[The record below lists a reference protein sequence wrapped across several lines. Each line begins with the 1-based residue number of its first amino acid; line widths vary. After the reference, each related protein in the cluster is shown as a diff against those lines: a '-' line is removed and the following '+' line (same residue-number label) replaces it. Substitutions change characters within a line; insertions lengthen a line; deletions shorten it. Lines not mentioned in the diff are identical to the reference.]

1 MIMQV
6 SLHSSDQ
13 TLSQVKSLS
22 DDKWSHDN
30 RGCEGSIHHIDYIGL
45 ARTRL
50 RTCAAGERFY
60 MEICSKI
67 QKYTNQKIQ
76 KYSVMCTCNL
86 YTLKSERFL
95 WFLSRGLLPLCLR
108 LETPVKDNYDWFI
121 PSKSLHMNCS
131 EKLVQKIGLTEGKGC
146 GGVGWP
152 RGRVC
157 LCLWG
162 PSHKSGSPPRMG

>member
-67 QKYTNQKIQ
+67 HKTENTKIQ
-76 KYSVMCTCNL
+76 CDVYLQFV
-86 YTLKSERFL
+86 YFEEREVPVIPVERSPASLSSSWDSCQGQL
-95 WFLSRGLLPLCLR
+95 WLVHTF
-108 LETPVKDNYDWFI
+108 KI
-121 PSKSLHMNCS
+121 PSHEL
-131 EKLVQKIGLTEGKGC
+131 LRKIGSENWSNRGERLWWGWLAKREG
-146 GGVGWP
+146 VLVLV
-152 RGRVC
+152 RT
-157 LCLWG
+157 
-162 PSHKSGSPPRMG
+162 